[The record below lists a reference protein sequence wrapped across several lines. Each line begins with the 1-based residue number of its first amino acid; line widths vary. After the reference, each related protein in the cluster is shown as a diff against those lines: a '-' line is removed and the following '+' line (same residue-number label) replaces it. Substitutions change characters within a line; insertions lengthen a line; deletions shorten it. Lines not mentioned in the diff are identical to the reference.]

1 MNKSIGLIVKSLV
14 LLLALFGMW
23 GCGGSSSSD
32 NDKSG
37 PPVLGGSVDQVP
49 SWDPSIYDAN
59 ITNISR
65 VSFLPTITAD
75 KTGWLYFAEQE
86 TVPSIHEESM
96 LSLRGFYPEANIQR
110 EKSDNVLDLS
120 QLARHTFINQWHMEL
135 VGDRVESIQANQLFF
150 VNKVQ
155 GENALQLYASGLSNN
170 TNETQAQPVSEPI
183 QLIEFGAV
191 NMPVYPNEPVAAMFN
206 YADTED
212 YHFVLSAFSE
222 PQLHRINKV
231 GTHELEVEHGCD
243 DELMGGIHNENYEP
257 YAWLFQGS
265 NKLCLIGIDGNALEL
280 TVAKEDES
288 AFQEASSRNLRFIG
302 PTLQSGAQLLVSS
315 NNDEASFWV
324 LRPNARGAEFALLR
338 NNDGPLILNDTTGA
352 RQINN
357 TLAINFKTVFHDDTL
372 YLLLAIP
379 LEANQNGSIWLT
391 RQRVRVFAL
400 HDESWHQLIDYET
413 RSAPTN
419 IVRTG
424 EWLVWEDSEELAG
437 EGDLVGN
444 VSSYISGV
452 KLSEKELS
460 APTLKIEAQEGQ
472 ASLLSL
478 FAEGG
483 TNGWVFYNRYRSYK
497 ESLIGEGGFEME
509 VESSADEAVAVHPS
523 NPHKEIIIGDASWKG
538 ASTLGKGPAGM
549 LVNNNLW
556 RGNLGR
562 GVVNKSFL
570 LNEVFLHR
578 ANTDEIYV
586 VSANEPERG
595 MMRMGKLPFG
605 TDAIQLLGVSV
616 GPHRLL
622 MGLESSVPKNILYLD
637 SRREDSLR
645 LVRESFGGTRHFKLI
660 EGN

>member
-65 VSFLPTITAD
+65 VSFLPTTTAD

-86 TVPSIHEESM
+86 TIPSDNLESA

-120 QLARHTFINQWHMEL
+120 QLAHHTFINQWHMEL

-150 VNKVQ
+150 LNKVQ
-155 GENALQLYASGLSNN
+155 DENAVQLYASGLSNN
-170 TNETQAQPVSEPI
+170 TNEMEALPVSEPI
-183 QLIEFGAV
+183 QLLQLGTGSLPIYLG
-191 NMPVYPNEPVAAMFN
+191 EPVAAMFN

-280 TVAKEDES
+280 TVAQEDES

-338 NNDGPLILNDTTGA
+338 NNDGPLILDDTTGA
-352 RQINN
+352 RQING
-357 TLAINFKTVFHDDTL
+357 TPITSLKTVFHDDTL
-372 YLLLAIP
+372 YLLLAVP
-379 LEANQNGSIWLT
+379 LEENQSEWLA
-391 RQRVRVFAL
+391 RRRIRVLAL
-400 HDESWHQLIDYET
+400 HEESWHSLIDYET
-413 RSAPTN
+413 RPTPIN
-419 IVRTG
+419 IVRAG

-460 APTLKIEAQEGQ
+460 APTLKIEAQEGR
-472 ASLLSL
+472 ASSL
-478 FAEGG
+478 FLFTEGS
-483 TNGWVFYNRYRSYK
+483 TNGWVFYNRHRSYK
-497 ESLIGEGGFEME
+497 EVLVGEDGFEME

-523 NPHKEIIIGDASWKG
+523 NPRKEIIIGDASWKG

-562 GVVNKSFL
+562 GVVNQSFL
-570 LNEVFLHR
+570 LNEVFLHK

-595 MMRMGKLPFG
+595 MMRMGKLPFR
-605 TDAIQLLGVSV
+605 TDAIQFLGVSV

-660 EGN
+660 EGG